1 MGTSAWDLAP
11 DFIVLIVSHNLYPDQ
26 PSFSTLAEMDKV
38 IEEGREIFLFFV
50 EKKNLFHLT
59 VFFLNYVTV
68 YHRIIN
74 SPWYKEMLERSEK
87 YCIQALKI
95 LKSAAQILN

>member
-59 VFFLNYVTV
+59 VFFLQKLGKLKLLTSLIIKAK
-68 YHRIIN
+68 RI
-74 SPWYKEMLERSEK
+74 K
-87 YCIQALKI
+87 YLSI
-95 LKSAAQILN
+95 LMKS